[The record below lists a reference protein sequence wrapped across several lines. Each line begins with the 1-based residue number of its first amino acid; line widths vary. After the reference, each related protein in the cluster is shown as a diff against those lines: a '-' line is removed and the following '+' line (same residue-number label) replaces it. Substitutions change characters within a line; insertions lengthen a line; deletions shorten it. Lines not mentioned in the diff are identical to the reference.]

1 MWKLLTVTISAFSET
16 WLPLVNYKPDGGFCN
31 LLHLPLMLG
40 QGNLVWTLTLQLVRL
55 INHPIFFFL
64 KSKLLHSLGWSL
76 SHNPSSASQ
85 VLRWPLCSTMPSKI
99 NKSWDLVVVFSQTN
113 LLSSK
118 IALQP
123 FPLYNKILFK
133 IKVSFDFI
141 SSNFK
146 KIWVL
151 GKWQLCNMR
160 TWIWT
165 PSTHHTRYS
174 IERQVSETHW
184 SDSLTNLSAPCSVRD
199 HGTKK

>member
-1 MWKLLTVTISAFSET
+1 MYIVIHLCQEINIHSSSGRRLEGLFLDAAFICFPWLDLFWIIYMWKLLTVTISAFSET

-55 INHPIFFFL
+55 INHPVFFFL

-99 NKSWDLVVVFSQTN
+99 NKSGDLVVVFSQTN

-118 IALQP
+118 ISLQP

-133 IKVSFDFI
+133 I
-141 SSNFK
+141 NFHL
-146 KIWVL
+146 ILFQVL
-151 GKWQLCNMR
+151 
-160 TWIWT
+160 
-165 PSTHHTRYS
+165 
-174 IERQVSETHW
+174 
-184 SDSLTNLSAPCSVRD
+184 
-199 HGTKK
+199 